1 MTKFKEMQESYKQME
16 TTRKRARDIVLEAKT
31 SYREELS
38 QITNDRM
45 LSNEGKQIEKEKLN
59 QRYRDIFLGEMMK
72 VKDKATEAADKTID
86 LATKILLE
94 DPAQPEETKVATFN
108 QKLADLKTSLLLAP
122 NPERGIES
130 LKMFVEETTDPYL
143 AKQLQSEFYEMG
155 ASIVKDG
162 SAAEKVKLN
171 EIYEHIKVKSMTEE
185 QKRAETLKGLATAG
199 KNSDLLLDGG
209 VHHNAIKELL
219 GSETAMYAN
228 KPHEYFDRMIDE
240 NS

>member
-1 MTKFKEMQESYKQME
+1 MTKFEEMQASYEQME

-143 AKQLQSEFYEMG
+143 AKQLQSEFM
-155 ASIVKDG
+155 KWPP
-162 SAAEKVKLN
+162 
-171 EIYEHIKVKSMTEE
+171 
-185 QKRAETLKGLATAG
+185 
-199 KNSDLLLDGG
+199 LL
-209 VHHNAIKELL
+209 
-219 GSETAMYAN
+219 
-228 KPHEYFDRMIDE
+228 
-240 NS
+240 